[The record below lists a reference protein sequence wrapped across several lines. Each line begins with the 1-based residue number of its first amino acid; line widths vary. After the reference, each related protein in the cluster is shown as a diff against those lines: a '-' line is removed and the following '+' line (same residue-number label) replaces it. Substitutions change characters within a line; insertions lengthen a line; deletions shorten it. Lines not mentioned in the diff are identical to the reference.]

1 MYNKLSKAI
10 NNLYHGKKGITGLET
25 AIILIAFVTVA
36 AVLAYT
42 VLSAGIF
49 SAERGK
55 EAVYGGLEGA
65 QSTMEVKGAVIAESA
80 LDALTNV
87 TFSLALAI
95 PGSQVDMDSIV
106 INYFDNDEVVM
117 GTSNFS
123 YALSSGST
131 ERGSATMLEG
141 DEQMVVTVA
150 VGTLATTDPGA
161 YDQFTIQVVPPAGA
175 TLTIQKT
182 LPGGLTA
189 VFTLN

>member
-1 MYNKLSKAI
+1 
-10 NNLYHGKKGITGLET
+10 
-25 AIILIAFVTVA
+25 
-36 AVLAYT
+36 
-42 VLSAGIF
+42 
-49 SAERGK
+49 
-55 EAVYGGLEGA
+55 
-65 QSTMEVKGAVIAESA
+65 MEVKGSTIAESA
-80 LDALTNV
+80 AGALTNV
-87 TFSLALAI
+87 TFTLALAI

-117 GTSNFS
+117 GTSNFT

-150 VGTLATTDPGA
+150 VGTLATVSAPGA

-189 VFTLN
+189 VFSLN